1 MADDRR
7 QLKWK
12 DLDGQ
17 ERYRVVELIRKGEV
31 KIQDLCQTFG
41 VSRQTLHRA
50 VAAADQAAVEALAS
64 KPRGR
69 KPEPA
74 IGKQVKDLARQNRR
88 LEKDLHQMSQRY
100 EIAKALLELQRK
112 AERGEAL
119 PGEKKTPHPTGRPS
133 QTGPGRTSRA
143 QGMDGHDGGRGS
155 GSDQAS
161 SEGVDPAPGNRRR
174 DR

>member
-1 MADDRR
+1 MAEDRK
-7 QLKWK
+7 QVKWK

-31 KIQDLCQTFG
+31 QIQDLCTTFG

-50 VAAADQAAVEALAS
+50 VAAADQAAIEALKS

-74 IGKQVKDLARQNRR
+74 TRRQVKDLEKENQR

-100 EIAKALLELQRK
+100 EVARALLELQRK
-112 AERGEAL
+112 AERGEPL
-119 PGEKKTPHPTGRPS
+119 PGEKKNLGRKKGRRSTSPGPASPTRGMAGR
-133 QTGPGRTSRA
+133 
-143 QGMDGHDGGRGS
+143 DGGRGS
-155 GSDQAS
+155 GGDD
-161 SEGVDPAPGNRRR
+161 EGS
-174 DR
+174 

>member
-1 MADDRR
+1 MAEDPK

-12 DLDGQ
+12 DLDGA

-31 KIQDLCQTFG
+31 QVQDLCRTFG

-50 VAAADQAAVEALAS
+50 VAAADQAAIDALKS

-74 IGKQVKDLARQNRR
+74 TRRQVKSLEKETER

-100 EIAKALLELQRK
+100 EVAKALLDLQRK
-112 AERGEAL
+112 AERGEPL
-119 PGEKKTPHPTGRPS
+119 PGEKKTLGRKK
-133 QTGPGRTSRA
+133 GGRTTSPGGRGPPS
-143 QGMDGHDGGRGS
+143 GMADRDGSRGS
-155 GSDQAS
+155 GSDD
-161 SEGVDPAPGNRRR
+161 EGL
-174 DR
+174 

>member
-1 MADDRR
+1 MAEGRR

-31 KIQDLCQTFG
+31 QIQDLCKTFK

-50 VAAADQAAVEALAS
+50 VAAADQAAVKALTS

-74 IGKQVKDLARQNRR
+74 TGKQVKELAKENRR
-88 LEKDLHQMSQRY
+88 LEKDLRQMSQRY
-100 EIAKALLELQRK
+100 EVAQALLKLQRK
-112 AERGEAL
+112 AERGEPL
-119 PGEKKTPHPTGRPS
+119 PGEKKTLGR
-133 QTGPGRTSRA
+133 QENQDTTGPGLSGPPG
-143 QGMDGHDGGRGS
+143 GMAGRDGGRSTGGNPEGS
-155 GSDQAS
+155 
-161 SEGVDPAPGNRRR
+161 
-174 DR
+174 

>member
-1 MADDRR
+1 MAEDRK

-31 KIQDLCQTFG
+31 QIQDLCRTFG

-50 VAAADQAAVEALAS
+50 VAAADQAAIDALKS

-69 KPEPA
+69 RPEPA
-74 IGKQVKDLARQNRR
+74 TRKKVKTLEKENQR

-100 EIAKALLELQRK
+100 EVAKALLDLQRK
-112 AERGEAL
+112 AERGEPL
-119 PGEKKTPHPTGRPS
+119 PGEKKTLDRKKSDRSMRPGVGGATRGMAGR
-133 QTGPGRTSRA
+133 
-143 QGMDGHDGGRGS
+143 DGGRGS
-155 GSDQAS
+155 GSDDES
-161 SEGVDPAPGNRRR
+161 P
-174 DR
+174 